1 MANVQR
7 YFEQFH
13 EAIRTDYEMNS
24 TLCEKKD
31 IILNLLRKRLKEA
44 QRPSFDELL
53 QGSYST
59 AVRTGVRPIGKLEYD
74 IDVGLR
80 FSFHEDAHSPTEVR
94 KWVLEAVQGHTD
106 RVEEMGPCIRV
117 GYADGYHVDLV
128 SYATWID
135 SAKREQFR
143 LAHRSKG
150 WRAADPPGLLEHIKS
165 ARGRFAGTEDSRT
178 KTDQLRRAVRC
189 LKRWYDVAIPEES
202 DAKPSG
208 LAFLLLAIERLLP
221 TYALDGTAD
230 DRSALLPPARYAGGV
245 EGRIAVHKP
254 TPEYEDV
261 FGKLSDAEM
270 ADLKKRFGTMAE
282 VLDRAAREVD
292 PVLAC
297 RALRQVFGDD
307 FPVPEP
313 EDTARKTGAPAIV
326 TSSASAQERP

>member
-13 EAIRTDYEMNS
+13 EKIRTDYELNS
-24 TLCEKKD
+24 TLREKKD

-44 QRPSFDELL
+44 ERPSFDELL

-59 AVRTGVRPIGKLEYD
+59 PVRTGVRPIAKLEYD

-80 FSFHEDAHSPTEVR
+80 FSFREDAHSPTEVR
-94 KWVLEAVQGHTD
+94 KWVLQGVEGHTD
-106 RVEEMGPCIRV
+106 RVEGMGPCIRV

-128 SYATWID
+128 SYATWTD
-135 SAKREQFR
+135 SANREQFR

-150 WRAADPPGLLEHIKS
+150 WRPADPPGLLEHIKN
-165 ARGRFAGTEDSRT
+165 ARRPFEGTEDSGT
-178 KTDQLRRAVRC
+178 KTDQLRRVVRC

-208 LAFLLLAIERLLP
+208 LAFLLHAIGSMSP
-221 TYALDGTAD
+221 TCAWDGTPD
-230 DRSALLPPARYAGGV
+230 DRGALVSLARQAAGV
-245 EGRIAVHKP
+245 QGRIVLDKP

-261 FGKLSDAEM
+261 FGKLSDDEM
-270 ADLKKRFGTMAE
+270 ADLKKRFGTMAD

-297 RALRQVFGDD
+297 KALRQVFGDD

-326 TSSASAQERP
+326 TSSTSA